1 MSWWKEKKESPKKS
15 RFTLGT
21 RGVPSPDTLVKVNLT
36 ETIPDALETSNVSA
50 PQAVNISYQR
60 PIRPIPSPINWL
72 LKSSSS
78 IPDSVTSI
86 DLFSI
91 REKNNPDS
99 YIPEDD
105 QQPRLETS
113 LGISRILAE
122 PDDSLPSLEE
132 RLRVLLSIPL
142 EIFISSN
149 NGLEWPSQLME
160 FQKEGVQALLNNER
174 LLLADDMGLGKTL
187 QTIAALRVL
196 FFQNLIQ
203 RVLII
208 TPVSLLDQWRSELA
222 KWAPEISPLII
233 RGTQSERQ
241 WMWDSIEHV
250 NIAMVG
256 YETFLNDFSGIRQDA
271 IKERI
276 WDVVILDEAQR
287 IKNRNSTSYAV
298 KQLKRRRS
306 WALTGTPLENKV
318 DELASIMEF
327 VDHSEDGSP
336 RHYSPGELLYTRHR
350 ELQLRRKKTEVMKD
364 LPPKLTTNIKIA
376 LTPKQQTSYDRA
388 ETEGIVHL
396 RELGQDVTVSHVL
409 ELITRLKQICN
420 SDPESQE
427 SSKLNDI
434 QERMDQLQDQG
445 HKALIFSQ
453 YTNNDSGV
461 GRVITALEKYDP
473 LKLTGNMNPGSRT
486 YEIEKFKKYDKHKV
500 LVISLMAGGQGLN
513 LQEASYVFHLDRWW
527 NPAVEQQAEARAW
540 RFGQDMPVN
549 IIKYTCV
556 NTVEEKIDTILE
568 EKQALFDM
576 YIDDV
581 SIELSE
587 SLNRDQLFGLFDI
600 EPPGVKKPKEGRN
613 KGLALEARSQD
624 LLSKIGYKVK
634 TTPISRD
641 GGIDLIASKEDTLGI
656 SQELFI
662 QCKDYAKPVGVSVV
676 RELIGSLPKEGNP
689 IAILISPSGVTSDAR
704 QAAALGN
711 VSVWDEAKLTELESI

>member
-1 MSWWKEKKESPKKS
+1 M
-15 RFTLGT
+15 
-21 RGVPSPDTLVKVNLT
+21 
-36 ETIPDALETSNVSA
+36 SA

-250 NIAMVG
+250 NILGNSTRCHKGKNMG
-256 YETFLNDFSGIRQDA
+256 RCHFGRGPEDKESEFHELCSKA
-271 IKERI
+271 IE
-276 WDVVILDEAQR
+276 EAQ
-287 IKNRNSTSYAV
+287 
-298 KQLKRRRS
+298 
-306 WALTGTPLENKV
+306 
-318 DELASIMEF
+318 IM
-327 VDHSEDGSP
+327 GP
-336 RHYSPGELLYTRHR
+336 YRY
-350 ELQLRRKKTEVMKD
+350 
-364 LPPKLTTNIKIA
+364 
-376 LTPKQQTSYDRA
+376 
-388 ETEGIVHL
+388 
-396 RELGQDVTVSHVL
+396 
-409 ELITRLKQICN
+409 
-420 SDPESQE
+420 
-427 SSKLNDI
+427 
-434 QERMDQLQDQG
+434 
-445 HKALIFSQ
+445 
-453 YTNNDSGV
+453 
-461 GRVITALEKYDP
+461 
-473 LKLTGNMNPGSRT
+473 
-486 YEIEKFKKYDKHKV
+486 
-500 LVISLMAGGQGLN
+500 
-513 LQEASYVFHLDRWW
+513 
-527 NPAVEQQAEARAW
+527 PA
-540 RFGQDMPVN
+540 
-549 IIKYTCV
+549 
-556 NTVEEKIDTILE
+556 
-568 EKQALFDM
+568 
-576 YIDDV
+576 
-581 SIELSE
+581 
-587 SLNRDQLFGLFDI
+587 
-600 EPPGVKKPKEGRN
+600 
-613 KGLALEARSQD
+613 
-624 LLSKIGYKVK
+624 
-634 TTPISRD
+634 
-641 GGIDLIASKEDTLGI
+641 
-656 SQELFI
+656 
-662 QCKDYAKPVGVSVV
+662 
-676 RELIGSLPKEGNP
+676 
-689 IAILISPSGVTSDAR
+689 
-704 QAAALGN
+704 
-711 VSVWDEAKLTELESI
+711 